1 MSTPEKLDFLEY
13 EVIEEPWNVYKLED
27 DSTIRVKIV
36 VSGILKDDKGLVIQ
50 AREVY
55 SVIPNPEYMGV
66 PSPPLKPKE
75 KMDEYLEAEDLK
87 IIEKTDYW
95 NKYSIPSEKLT
106 VSVRGEVVLVSRTS
120 RHDEKGIPVY
130 MVNVQLL
137 FKPVKQRQKQ

>member
-13 EVIEEPWNVYKLED
+13 EVIEEPWNIYKLED
-27 DSTIRVKIV
+27 GSTIRVKIV

-50 AREVY
+50 AKEVY
-55 SVIPNPEYMGV
+55 SVIPNPEYVGV

-75 KMDEYLEAEDLK
+75 KMDKYLEAEDLK

-130 MVNVQLL
+130 VVNVQLL
-137 FKPVKQRQKQ
+137 FKPVKQKQNQ